1 MGPDHNVPDRRIAG
15 RPDRRDAAAAKARGD
30 RVTRRIALAL
40 TLHNHQP
47 VGNFG
52 WVIAETYERAYL
64 PMVEALERHPGVR
77 VALHYTGPLLAWLR
91 AERPDFVA
99 RLAEL
104 AERDQIEIVGGGWY
118 EPVLAALPERDRVGQ
133 LIRMA
138 DELEVTFGRR
148 PRGAWLAERVWEP
161 DLPTALVSAGYDWT
175 VLDDAHFRAAAI
187 PEDDLWGSY
196 TTDDQGKVLT
206 VFGTEQGLRYRIPFA
221 DVDDVIGYLRDH
233 ATDEGDRLGTMGD
246 DGEKFGAWPTTW
258 DHCWGPGRWV
268 ERFFDAL
275 DANAD
280 WLTTMPPSDWTG
292 AHRPVGRVYLPTGSY
307 AEMGEWALPA
317 DEGLAFGTALRR
329 ARAEHRPEA
338 RWLRGAIWRN
348 FQVRYREINDI
359 HKQMLATSELVDGL
373 PPGTPDRAEIV
384 DHLFAGQSNDCYWH
398 GLFGGIYLPD
408 LRVAAL
414 GRLIAAEDLATG
426 NHARSGVRR
435 DVDLDGREEVVLA
448 GPGQFV
454 TVKLEEG
461 GGIARWDI
469 RAAGVPLAAVM
480 RRRPEAYHE
489 TLRAHETGDHG
500 DGHGGDGAAGSGTTE
515 GGAPASIHDIVM
527 VKQEGLLEH
536 LRYDAYE
543 RRSGL
548 IRILPADATPS
559 DAAAGTA
566 DELGDLRDGT
576 WTLASLDGEAVV
588 ARRAGTVRVAG
599 GSVPIEATRTIS
611 IGGGRLDPRIDLTLE
626 IVHRG
631 AADDPPIDA
640 LVAVEWST
648 MLLGGG
654 HNPTA
659 WLDLDGERTAH
670 DATRTATG
678 VDRIG
683 AGNELL
689 GVSVATTTDHPV
701 AAWIAPIET
710 VSNSEAGFEL
720 VYQGSALLLVE
731 PLRLGPGERWSLEI
745 GQAVTVAAERFS
757 GEPSETGD
765 AVPAAGGPA
774 RAVAGQPVA
783 SVRSARAG

>member
-1 MGPDHNVPDRRIAG
+1 
-15 RPDRRDAAAAKARGD
+15 
-30 RVTRRIALAL
+30 VTRRISLAL

-64 PMVEALERHPGVR
+64 PMIDALERHPGVR
-77 VALHYTGPLLAWLR
+77 VALHYSGPLLAWLR

-104 AERDQIEIVGGGWY
+104 AERGQIEIVGGGWY

-133 LIRMA
+133 LVRMA
-138 DELEVTFGRR
+138 DELEATFGRR

-161 DLPTALVSAGYDWT
+161 DLPTALVSAGYEWT

-221 DVDDVIGYLRDH
+221 DVEDVIGYLRDH
-233 ATDEGDRLGTMGD
+233 ATDAGDRLGTMGD

-268 ERFFDAL
+268 ERFFEAL

-280 WLTTMPPSDWTG
+280 WLTTMPPSDWTAG
-292 AHRPVGRVYLPTGSY
+292 HRSVGRVYLPTGSY

-317 DEGLAFGTALRR
+317 DEGLAFGRALRQ
-329 ARAEHRPEA
+329 ARAQHKPEA

-359 HKQMLATSELVDGL
+359 HKQMLAASDLVAAMRTGEEK
-373 PPGTPDRAEIV
+373 TAAT
-384 DHLFAGQSNDCYWH
+384 DHLMAGQSNDCYWH

-414 GRLIAAEDLATG
+414 ARLISAEDLATG
-426 NHARSGVRR
+426 DHAATGVLR
-435 DVDLDGREEVVLA
+435 DVDLDGRDEVVLA

-461 GGIARWDI
+461 GAIPRWDL
-469 RAAGVPLAAVM
+469 RAAAHPLAAVM

-489 TLRAHETGDHG
+489 TLRAHETA
-500 DGHGGDGAAGSGTTE
+500 GHGSGHGPAETTE

-527 VKQEGLLEH
+527 VKQEGLLDH
-536 LRYDAYE
+536 LRYDDYE

-548 IRILPADATPS
+548 IRILPPDATAET
-559 DAAAGTA
+559 AAAGTA
-566 DELGDLRDGT
+566 PERGDLRDGA
-576 WTLASLDGEAVV
+576 WSLLTLDAEQLV
-588 ARRAGTVRVAG
+588 ARRNGTVETAG
-599 GSVPIEATRTIS
+599 GPVPVEATRTIAL
-611 IGGGRLDPRIDLTLE
+611 GGGRLDPRLEVTLE

-631 AADDPPIDA
+631 AAGAPPIDA

-654 HNPTA
+654 HNPSA
-659 WLDLDGERTAH
+659 WLELRDERSAH
-670 DATRTATG
+670 DATRSAAAIC
-678 VDRIG
+678 RIV
-683 AGNELL
+683 AGNDFL
-689 GVSVATTTDHPV
+689 GITVETTTDHPV
-701 AAWIAPIET
+701 DAWIAPIET

-720 VYQGSALLLVE
+720 VYQGSSALLVE
-731 PLRLGPGERWSLEI
+731 PLRLAPGEGWSVRIEQ
-745 GQAVTVAAERFS
+745 QATVAAERL
-757 GEPSETGD
+757 ELE
-765 AVPAAGGPA
+765 
-774 RAVAGQPVA
+774 
-783 SVRSARAG
+783 

>member
-1 MGPDHNVPDRRIAG
+1 M
-15 RPDRRDAAAAKARGD
+15 
-30 RVTRRIALAL
+30 TRRISLAL

-52 WVIAETYERAYL
+52 WVIAETFDHAYL

-91 AERPDFVA
+91 AERPEFVA
-99 RLAEL
+99 RLAAL
-104 AERDQIEIVGGGWY
+104 ADRGQVEIVGGGWY

-138 DELEVTFGRR
+138 DELEATFGRR

-221 DVDDVIGYLRDH
+221 EVDDVIGYLRDH
-233 ATDEGDRLGTMGD
+233 ATHDGERLGTMGD

-280 WLTTMPPSDWTG
+280 WLTTMPPSDWTVG
-292 AHRPVGRVYLPTGSY
+292 HRPVGRVYLPTGSY

-359 HKQMLATSELVDGL
+359 HKQMLATSDLVDGL
-373 PPGTPDRAEIV
+373 PAGPARSV
-384 DHLFAGQSNDCYWH
+384 VLDHLFAGQSNDCYWH

-414 GRLIAAEDLATG
+414 GRLIAAEDLAVG
-426 NHARSGVRR
+426 QDAPSGILR

-448 GPGQFV
+448 GSGQFV

-461 GGIARWDI
+461 GGVARWDL
-469 RAAGVPLAAVM
+469 RAAAHPLSAVM

-489 TLRAHETGDHG
+489 TLRRHELAGHDGGHDEPATGAG
-500 DGHGGDGAAGSGTTE
+500 EAAE

-527 VKQEGLLEH
+527 VKQAGLLDH

-548 IRILPADATPS
+548 IRVLAADTTPEA
-559 DAAAGTA
+559 AAAGTA
-566 DELGDLRDGT
+566 DELGDLRDGA
-576 WTLASLDGEAVV
+576 WALESLDERRVV
-588 ARRAGTVRVAG
+588 ARRLGRIATSD
-599 GSVPIEATRTIS
+599 GSRSTHVEATRTIA
-611 IGGGRLDPRIDLTLE
+611 IAGGRLDPRLELTLE

-631 AADDPPIDA
+631 GHDDPPIDA

-654 HNPTA
+654 HNPSA
-659 WLDLDGERTAH
+659 WLELGGERTAH
-670 DATRTATG
+670 DATRTAAGVAGIRAGNDFLG
-678 VDRIG
+678 VDI
-683 AGNELL
+683 E
-689 GVSVATTTDHPV
+689 TTTDHPV
-701 AAWIAPIET
+701 DAWIAPIET

-720 VYQGSALLLVE
+720 VYQGSATLLVE
-731 PLRLGPGERWSLEI
+731 PLRLAAGERWTLRI
-745 GQAVTVAAERFS
+745 AQQATIAAERF
-757 GEPSETGD
+757 
-765 AVPAAGGPA
+765 AVPAPIAGDGSD
-774 RAVAGQPVA
+774 VASHAPLAPDPTGALAGRPVA
-783 SVRSARAG
+783 LGIGAAQPG

>member
-1 MGPDHNVPDRRIAG
+1 M
-15 RPDRRDAAAAKARGD
+15 
-30 RVTRRIALAL
+30 TRRISLAL

-52 WVIAETYERAYL
+52 WVIAETFEHAYR
-64 PMVEALERHPGVR
+64 PMVDALEGHPGIR

-91 AERPDFVA
+91 AERPEFIA
-99 RLAEL
+99 RLALL
-104 AERDQIEIVGGGWY
+104 AERGQIEIVGGGWY

-133 LIRMA
+133 LVRMA
-138 DELEVTFGRR
+138 DELEATFGRR

-221 DVDDVIGYLRDH
+221 QVDDVIGYLRDH
-233 ATDEGDRLGTMGD
+233 ATEDGERLGTMGD

-268 ERFFDAL
+268 ERFFEAL

-280 WLTTMPPSDWTG
+280 WLTTMPPSDWTLG
-292 AHRPVGRVYLPTGSY
+292 HRPVGRVYLPTGSY

-359 HKQMLATSELVDGL
+359 HKQMLATSDLVDSL
-373 PPGTPDRAEIV
+373 PHGPARSAAT
-384 DHLFAGQSNDCYWH
+384 DHLMAGQSNDCYWH

-414 GRLIAAEDLATG
+414 SRLIAAEDLAAG
-426 NHARSGVRR
+426 KDAPSGIRR
-435 DVDLDGREEVVLA
+435 DVDLDGRDEVVLS

-461 GGIARWDI
+461 GGIPRWDL
-469 RAAGVPLAAVM
+469 RAAGHPLGAVM

-489 TLRAHETGDHG
+489 TLRQHELAGA
-500 DGHGGDGAAGSGTTE
+500 GHGPEAETTE

-527 VKQEGLLEH
+527 VKQEGLLDH
-536 LRYDAYE
+536 LTYDAYE

-548 IRILPADATPS
+548 IRILPSDTTPQ
-559 DAAAGTA
+559 AAASGVA
-566 DELGDLRDGT
+566 DELGDLRDGP
-576 WTLASLDGEAVV
+576 WTLDDLAGLDAGRVV
-588 ARRAGTVRVAG
+588 ARRAGTIRGAG
-599 GSVPIEATRTIS
+599 GANDGPVPVTATRTIA
-611 IGGGRLDPRIDLTLE
+611 IGGGRLDPRIELSLE

-631 AADDPPIDA
+631 TAEDAPIDA

-654 HNPTA
+654 HNPSA
-659 WLDLDGERTAH
+659 WLEVGGERTAH
-670 DATRTATG
+670 DATRAAEATG
-678 VDRIG
+678 RIA
-683 AGNELL
+683 AGNDFL
-689 GVSVATTTDHPV
+689 GIVVETTTDHPV
-701 AAWIAPIET
+701 DAWIAPIET

-720 VYQGSALLLVE
+720 VYQGSATLLVE
-731 PLRLGPGERWSLEI
+731 PLRLRAGERWTLEI
-745 GQAVTVAAERFS
+745 VQQATVARERFGGPFEADGPVVAATAS
-757 GEPSETGD
+757 P
-765 AVPAAGGPA
+765 AGGGGPDEVLTGH
-774 RAVAGQPVA
+774 R
-783 SVRSARAG
+783 

>member
-1 MGPDHNVPDRRIAG
+1 M
-15 RPDRRDAAAAKARGD
+15 
-30 RVTRRIALAL
+30 TRRIALAL

-91 AERPDFVA
+91 TERPDFVT

-133 LIRMA
+133 LARMA
-138 DELEVTFGRR
+138 DELEATFGRR

-221 DVDDVIGYLRDH
+221 DVEDVIGYLRDH
-233 ATDEGDRLGTMGD
+233 ATEDGERLGTMGD

-280 WLTTMPPSDWTG
+280 WLTTMPPSDWTLG
-292 AHRPVGRVYLPTGSY
+292 HRPVGRVYLPTGSY

-317 DEGLAFGTALRR
+317 DEGLAFGSALRR

-359 HKQMLATSELVDGL
+359 HKQMLAVSDLVDGMARGEAHATAL
-373 PPGTPDRAEIV
+373 

-414 GRLIAAEDLATG
+414 SRLIAAEDLAVG
-426 NHARSGVRR
+426 GAAPSGIRR
-435 DVDLDGREEVVLA
+435 DVDLDDREEVVLA
-448 GPGQFV
+448 GSGQFV

-461 GGIARWDI
+461 GGIARWDL
-469 RAAGVPLAAVM
+469 RAAAHPLAAVM

-489 TLRAHETGDHG
+489 TLRRHELGIAAGHDADDVHVASEGDH
-500 DGHGGDGAAGSGTTE
+500 DGA
-515 GGAPASIHDIVM
+515 ASIHDVVR
-527 VKQEGLLEH
+527 VKQAGLLAH
-536 LRYDAYE
+536 LTYDAYE

-548 IRILPADATPS
+548 VRILPPDATPA
-559 DAAAGTA
+559 DAASGAA
-566 DELGDLRDGT
+566 AELGDLRDGA
-576 WTLASLDGEAVV
+576 WSIVDLDEDRLV
-588 ARRAGTVRVAG
+588 ARRNGTIRVG
-599 GSVPIEATRTIS
+599 EWPVPVEATRTLAL
-611 IGGGRLDPRIDLTLE
+611 GGGRLDPRLELDLEL
-626 IVHRG
+626 VHRG
-631 AADDPPIDA
+631 AVGDPPIDA
-640 LVAVEWST
+640 LIAVEWST

-654 HNPTA
+654 HNPSA
-659 WLDLDGERTAH
+659 WLEVDGRLTAH
-670 DATRTATG
+670 DATREASGITRVA
-678 VDRIG
+678 
-683 AGNELL
+683 AGNDFL
-689 GVSVATTTDHPV
+689 GIAVETRTDHSV
-701 AAWIAPIET
+701 DAWIAPIET

-720 VYQGSALLLVE
+720 VYQGSAALFVE
-731 PLRLGPGERWSLEI
+731 PLRLRPGERWTLRI
-745 GQAVTVAAERFS
+745 GQQATVAAERS
-757 GEPSETGD
+757 AGGSTDDADGSAGD
-765 AVPAAGGPA
+765 AGEAGDTVAPATAAGGAAHPA
-774 RAVAGQPVA
+774 
-783 SVRSARAG
+783 